1 MIVKILVEQLN
12 HEVSKHDSANSCPH
26 LTNSFKNALG
36 VQAPTGFWDP
46 AGFTA
51 DGSVENFKRRR
62 QTELKHGRISMLA
75 TMGYITPEQLG
86 KTVFF
91 PQLCQTLVVKKVS
104 ASTKNYTH
112 SVILMVYCAMPCEA
126 VMKLYYAV
134 SRLGNHVHQFSFYSH
149 IHRFCQLTIY
159 PASNLEKPSKNAF
172 CLNSTTQNRKCYF

>member
-1 MIVKILVEQLN
+1 M
-12 HEVSKHDSANSCPH
+12 
-26 LTNSFKNALG
+26 
-36 VQAPTGFWDP
+36 QAPTGFWDP

-91 PQLCQTLVVKKVS
+91 PQLCQTLVIKKVS
-104 ASTKNYTH
+104 ASTKKLHAQHDIDGERTFVRSKTVFFQSSVKHWSLKKSARVQKNYTH
-112 SVILMVYCAMPCEA
+112 SMILMVYCAIPCEA

-134 SRLGNHVHQFSFYSH
+134 SRLGNHVHQCSLLLAYTSILSTMSLQYFCEWLLSMFFSFGMS
-149 IHRFCQLTIY
+149 
-159 PASNLEKPSKNAF
+159 
-172 CLNSTTQNRKCYF
+172 